1 MIFRQGNS
9 GGRRSEK
16 EEREK
21 KKERGK
27 KKKEEREG
35 GGNPRSKSQVAT
47 FLSDALVHA
56 SPLATLNGEMVRGS
70 WLGMVMVPN
79 SCS

>member
-1 MIFRQGNS
+1 MLNY
-9 GGRRSEK
+9 
-16 EEREK
+16 K
-21 KKERGK
+21 KKSKGK
-27 KKKEEREG
+27 KNRKKKEERREG
-35 GGNPRSKSQVAT
+35 GGNPRSESQVAT

>member
-1 MIFRQGNS
+1 MEV
-9 GGRRSEK
+9 GGG
-16 EEREK
+16 K
-21 KKERGK
+21 KKEGK
-27 KKKEEREG
+27 ERKNRKKKEERREG

>member
-1 MIFRQGNS
+1 MEV
-9 GGRRSEK
+9 GG
-16 EEREK
+16 EK
-21 KKERGK
+21 KKEGK
-27 KKKEEREG
+27 ERKNRKKKEKRREG